1 MGIVY
6 TTSKLDEDEGLA
18 FSHFLDALVSL
29 AFEAEANVAGALQ
42 KDWDKKNVLR
52 KAPQEAL
59 QRGGKAPQGRLPSPG
74 ALPAAAVDVGV
85 CPSSPTDPATGLHR
99 SSKCGAPSRTTP
111 VRFALGQG
119 APEDGDRPS
128 VALARK
134 KDTKTRFLAVPGM
147 GASTVMDK
155 VNGVNKIKSL
165 AVSRAHSVY
174 LSRATSLMPSRRPSN
189 DGGDEDDTD
198 EGLFSDDDSHDD
210 DSGEEERHP
219 AGAGGISPAQLTM

>member
-59 QRGGKAPQGRLPSPG
+59 QRGGKAPQGR
-74 ALPAAAVDVGV
+74 A
-85 CPSSPTDPATGLHR
+85 
-99 SSKCGAPSRTTP
+99 TP

-128 VALARK
+128 AALARK

-147 GASTVMDK
+147 GVSTVMDK

-174 LSRATSLMPSRRPSN
+174 LSRATSLMPSRRPSD
-189 DGGDEDDTD
+189 DG
-198 EGLFSDDDSHDD
+198 
-210 DSGEEERHP
+210 
-219 AGAGGISPAQLTM
+219 